1 MDTSPLAAAQSSGVQ
16 TFLNANQRVEESAN
30 KIAQSS
36 VSGSTTDLA
45 SSLTDLKVAEQQAG
59 AAVKIIEAESTQVGT
74 LLDLQA

>member
-1 MDTSPLAAAQSSGVQ
+1 MNISPLAAQSSGVQ

-36 VSGSTTDLA
+36 VSGSITDLA

-59 AAVKIIEAESTQVGT
+59 AAVKIIEAESTQIGT

>member
-1 MDTSPLAAAQSSGVQ
+1 MDTDPLGGAQASGVQ
-16 TFLNANQRVEESAN
+16 TFLNANQRVQDSAN

-45 SSLTDLKVAEQQAG
+45 SSVIDLKVAEQQAG
-59 AAVKIIEAESTQVGT
+59 AAVKIIEAESAQVGT

>member
-1 MDTSPLAAAQSSGVQ
+1 MDTSPLAGAQSSGVQ
-16 TFLNANQRVEESAN
+16 TFLNANQRVQESAN

-36 VSGSTTDLA
+36 VSGSTSDLA
-45 SSLTDLKVAEQQAG
+45 SPLIDLKVAEQQAS